1 MLGKNGTF
9 LLLTL
14 MLLSPGI
21 ADRLA
26 AQAQTA
32 NEANP
37 GRKEFFAGYSFLSN
51 SFNGHS
57 SSASHQPL
65 NGWELSFAAP
75 VSRRLSFKVS
85 ANGYYGTSLG
95 SPQRPIF
102 ILGGVTYSRH
112 FGKEVGFVEGL
123 AGLGIL
129 NKDWWGGEVP
139 GATKSFAGSA
149 GGGLDT
155 PLTKRLAFR
164 VQGGLLF
171 AHFTINDN
179 QISGLPNYFAQIS
192 SGLVWRF

>member
-1 MLGKNGTF
+1 MLGRRATF

-14 MLLSPGI
+14 TLISPGI
-21 ADRLA
+21 ADHLA
-26 AQAQTA
+26 AQAPTA
-32 NEANP
+32 DQANP
-37 GRKEFFAGYSFLSN
+37 ERKEFFAGYSFLSN

-57 SSASHQPL
+57 SFASHQPL

-75 VSRRLSFKVS
+75 VSRRLSFKAS

-102 ILGGVTYSRH
+102 ILCGAAYSKH
-112 FGKEVGFVEGL
+112 FGREVGFVEGL
-123 AGLGIL
+123 AGLGLL

-164 VQGGLLF
+164 VQGGLLY
-171 AHFTINDN
+171 AHFTINDS
-179 QISGLPNYFAQIS
+179 QIHGLPNYFARIS